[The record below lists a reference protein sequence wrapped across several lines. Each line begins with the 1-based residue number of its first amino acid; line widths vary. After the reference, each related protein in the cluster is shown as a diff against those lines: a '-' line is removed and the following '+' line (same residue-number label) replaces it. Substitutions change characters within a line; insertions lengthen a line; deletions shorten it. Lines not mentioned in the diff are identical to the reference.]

1 MFISCDLSMFL
12 QSLPLL
18 MYANDLVWRGLI
30 VNSGVWTISGKY
42 QHFFPKH
49 TNLRVSFN
57 GKNISA
63 DKTAI
68 FYVLFRIY
76 VKWDFGF
83 SYVITLTNP
92 DYRISTLIPTRMP
105 TIQINNLTMN
115 MTSVTGTWAPSGT
128 LRGGKVLISW
138 VHFRRKVSFFLL
150 FCNLTT
156 FCRDAPETVFINKA
170 IVPALWF
177 LNLCEIC
184 ALESWLYRK
193 RSCVVAKQKLCSE
206 YEKKRFYIWV
216 EKHIYK
222 T

>member
-1 MFISCDLSMFL
+1 MFEQLAANINIFSQNTRIYGSV
-12 QSLPLL
+12 L
-18 MYANDLVWRGLI
+18 ME
-30 VNSGVWTISGKY
+30 K
-42 QHFFPKH
+42 
-49 TNLRVSFN
+49 
-57 GKNISA
+57 ISA

-115 MTSVTGTWAPSGT
+115 MTSVTSTWAPSGT

-170 IVPALWF
+170 IVPAL
-177 LNLCEIC
+177 
-184 ALESWLYRK
+184 
-193 RSCVVAKQKLCSE
+193 
-206 YEKKRFYIWV
+206 
-216 EKHIYK
+216 
-222 T
+222 